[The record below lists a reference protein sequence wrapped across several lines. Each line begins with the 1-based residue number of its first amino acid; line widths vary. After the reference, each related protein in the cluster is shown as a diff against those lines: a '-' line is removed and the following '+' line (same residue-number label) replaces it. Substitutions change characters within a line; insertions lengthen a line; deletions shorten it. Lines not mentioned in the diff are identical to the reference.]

1 MQVPRPWAAAS
12 RSRVRHPTESSEATL
27 VSRAARGDEGAVSAL
42 YDVYAA
48 PLYGFA
54 LRRLGDPMLAEELVQ
69 LVMTKLWQRAD
80 RFDPAR
86 GSVRTWVFT
95 IARSSVIDLHRRQP
109 RAQPSADLPEQAEIV
124 DELGS
129 LLRAEAVRA
138 ALDRL
143 SSEHREILE
152 LAYFRGLAQAEVAD
166 RLGLPLGTVKSR
178 TFYALK
184 AFRLACEELEVDA

>member
-1 MQVPRPWAAAS
+1 MS
-12 RSRVRHPTESSEATL
+12 RSAAVSEATL
-27 VSRAARGDEGAVSAL
+27 VSRAARGDDGAVSAL

-80 RFDPAR
+80 RYDPAR

-95 IARSSVIDLHRRQP
+95 IARSTVIDLHRKQP
-109 RAQPSADLPEQAEIV
+109 NAEPSDDLPEQAEII

-143 SSEHREILE
+143 SGEHREVLE
-152 LAYFRGLAQAEVAD
+152 LAYFRGLVQTEVAD